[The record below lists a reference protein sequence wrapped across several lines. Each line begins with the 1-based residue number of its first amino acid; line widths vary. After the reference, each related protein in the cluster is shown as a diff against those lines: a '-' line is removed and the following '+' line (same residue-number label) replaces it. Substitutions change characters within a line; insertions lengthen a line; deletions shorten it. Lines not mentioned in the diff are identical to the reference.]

1 MKSYEKESL
10 LKSFVLFFSVQLLFL
25 SIVIYQ
31 HYHKVLHEYDMHVGN
46 KIMQC
51 YMNKECKDFQTTI
64 VKDIQDKKFHTFYKD
79 SEVYMLFKSSDG
91 YVKMSIQ
98 KSEYQSKQAEIKK
111 HATLEYALYL
121 MVLILESLFFALY
134 AIRPLK
140 RALILNE
147 EFVKDILHDFNTPL
161 SALKI
166 NLKILKKKFGSDD
179 AIERSDEAIKNI
191 LSLQENLHYYLS
203 QSKLQ
208 NEKIDLDELINA
220 RTKYFQSLFPS
231 LKITANTQKT
241 VISANRDVVIRI
253 VDNIISN
260 ACKYNKKDGEVK
272 ISLKDKSLVIQDSG
286 IGIKNTKEIFKRHYK
301 ENQRGLGIGLH
312 IVKKLCDELNIE
324 LEVTSTLGVGSSFTL
339 DFSHYN

>member
-1 MKSYEKESL
+1 
-10 LKSFVLFFSVQLLFL
+10 
-25 SIVIYQ
+25 
-31 HYHKVLHEYDMHVGN
+31 MHVSN

-64 VKDIQDKKFHTFYKD
+64 VKDIKNRKFHTFYKD
-79 SEVYMLFKSSDG
+79 SGIYMLFNSSDG
-91 YVKMSIQ
+91 YVKMSMQ
-98 KSEYQSKQAEIKK
+98 KSEYQKKQEEIKE
-111 HATLEYALYL
+111 HAILQYALYFI
-121 MVLILESLFFALY
+121 VLILESLFFALY
-134 AIRPLK
+134 AMRPIK
-140 RALILNE
+140 KALILNE

-166 NLKILKKKFGSDD
+166 NLKILKKKFGKDE

-231 LKITANTQKT
+231 LTITADTEKM
-241 VISANRDVVIRI
+241 VINANRDVIIRI

-272 ISLKDKSLVIQDSG
+272 ISLKDKFLVIQDSG

-324 LEVTSTLGVGSSFTL
+324 LGVKSILGIGTTFTL
-339 DFSHYN
+339 DFHKVMFK